1 MAAMLAATFL
11 LGTIGTAAELGPD
24 DVSATTAAVWRTSV
38 GAVVL
43 VAWAA
48 RRGVAPWSF
57 PVAPHL
63 LAVAGLGVAAN
74 QLSFFEAVDRTG
86 VAVGTTVAL
95 ATVPAA
101 AGLVDL
107 VVHRIPPRL
116 RWAVGV
122 AVAIAGVAVLTGAG
136 EAVSWDGVV
145 FASVA
150 GAAVP
155 VFGLVAQRFMADRP
169 ALTSMATVF
178 AAGAVVLSP
187 LTIARTGDAFG
198 SPGAAAT
205 VLYLGTATLAGA
217 FLLWGIGLRT
227 LGLSAVA
234 AIGLLEPAIA
244 ATLAV
249 TVLDEPLTG
258 ALVAGVAIVIAG
270 VGVAASSV
278 AASDP
283 GA

>member
-1 MAAMLAATFL
+1 MLAATFL

-24 DVSATTAAVWRTSV
+24 AMSASTAAVWRTSV
-38 GAVVL
+38 GAIVL
-43 VAWAA
+43 VAWASRSGA
-48 RRGVAPWSF
+48 GPWSF
-57 PVAPHL
+57 PVAPQL

-107 VVHRIPPRL
+107 VVHRVRPRV
-116 RWAVGV
+116 RWAAGVGV
-122 AVAIAGVAVLTGAG
+122 AVAGVAVLTGAG
-136 EAVSWDGVV
+136 EAVSWDGVG
-145 FASVA
+145 FAVAA

-155 VFGLVAQRFMADRP
+155 VFGLVAQQLMADRP
-169 ALTSMATVF
+169 AVTSMATVF

-187 LTIARTGDAFG
+187 LTIVRTGEAFG

-249 TVLDEPLTG
+249 LVLEEPATT

-270 VGVAASSV
+270 VAVAAS
-278 AASDP
+278 AANDHDP
-283 GA
+283 MT